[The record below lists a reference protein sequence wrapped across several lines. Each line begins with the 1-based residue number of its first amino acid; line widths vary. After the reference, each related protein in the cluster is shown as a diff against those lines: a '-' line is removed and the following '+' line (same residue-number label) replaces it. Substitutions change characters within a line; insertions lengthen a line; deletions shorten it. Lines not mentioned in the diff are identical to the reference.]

1 MPTNPDRRPPSSPV
15 ETQVD
20 TTRQDKPGDPANQA
34 KLPHE
39 RDESIDMTDDKV
51 DPEMK
56 QAHSDLARGLEDTDA
71 RGADGKP
78 LGSKKPTK

>member
-1 MPTNPDRRPPSSPV
+1 MPNTKENPSPRPV
-15 ETQVD
+15 EVQVN
-20 TTRQDKPGDPANQA
+20 TAQKQKPGDSENQA

-39 RDESIDMTDDKV
+39 RDQSTHMTDQKA
-51 DPEMK
+51 DPKMQ
-56 QAHSDLARGLEDTDA
+56 QAHKDLARGLEDTDA